1 MQGALTVNSLDQRR
15 KQAAVE
21 IQLLS
26 RQVEEMDGK
35 IRAYLADRQNK
46 PHPRHLDLIEKIQ
59 AFRID
64 PGISTRHLENLLDNL
79 QWKVHYS
86 KRAWKQ
92 FWENAE
98 AQQRMEKPSSAPV
111 TENAKPGQ
119 NEEMATS
126 KAQYSVDTL
135 WEIQKEKLR
144 AYGEPETKETKAAFK
159 QRMLQEYK
167 KLNKDKKSNQEI
179 FLTFDPDSK
188 SCKLDLK

>member
-1 MQGALTVNSLDQRR
+1 VNSLDQKR
-15 KQAAVE
+15 KQVAVD

-26 RQVEEMDGK
+26 RQVDEMDGK

-59 AFRID
+59 GFRLD
-64 PGISTRHLENLLDNL
+64 PSISTRHLETLVDNL

-98 AQQRMEKPSSAPV
+98 VQRQKDKPNSEPI
-111 TENAKPGQ
+111 TENAKSFQDEGL
-119 NEEMATS
+119 ATS

-144 AYGEPETKETKAAFK
+144 AYGESETKETKAAFK
-159 QRMLQEYK
+159 RRMLQEYK
-167 KLNKDKKSNQEI
+167 KLNREKKSNQEI
-179 FLTFDPDSK
+179 FLTFDPDLK

>member
-1 MQGALTVNSLDQRR
+1 MNSIDQRR
-15 KQAAVE
+15 KQVAVE
-21 IQLLS
+21 IELLS

-59 AFRID
+59 GYRVD
-64 PGISTRHLENLLDNL
+64 PSISIKSLVILLDNL

-98 AQQRMEKPSSAPV
+98 AQRRKEKPNTVSI
-111 TENAKPGQ
+111 TENIQSIQ
-119 NEEMATS
+119 NKGMGTS
-126 KAQYSVDTL
+126 TPQYSVDTL

-144 AYGEPETKETKAAFK
+144 GYGFSKAKETKSVFK
-159 QRMLQEYK
+159 KRMLQEYK
-167 KLNKDKKSNQEI
+167 KLSQDKKSNQEI
-179 FLTFDPDSK
+179 FLTFDKDLK
-188 SCKLDLK
+188 YCKLDLK

>member
-1 MQGALTVNSLDQRR
+1 MNEIDQRR
-15 KQAAVE
+15 KQAAIE
-21 IQLLS
+21 IQLMT

-59 AFRID
+59 GFRID
-64 PGISTRHLENLLDNL
+64 RSISTKHLDALVDNL

-98 AQQRMEKPSSAPV
+98 AQRRKEKPNTPLIIENGGTAQRKDIAPS
-111 TENAKPGQ
+111 TP
-119 NEEMATS
+119 
-126 KAQYSVDTL
+126 QYSVDTL

-144 AYGEPETKETKAAFK
+144 AYGKSETQETKTAFK

-179 FLTFDPDSK
+179 FLTFDPNSK
-188 SCKLDLK
+188 HCKLDLK

>member
-1 MQGALTVNSLDQRR
+1 MNPLDQRR
-15 KQAAVE
+15 KQAAAD
-21 IQLLS
+21 IQSLS

-59 AFRID
+59 GYRLD
-64 PGISTRHLENLLDNL
+64 PSVSTKHLVTMVDNL

-98 AQQRMEKPSSAPV
+98 AQRRKEKANTVPI
-111 TENAKPGQ
+111 TENAKAAQ
-119 NEEMATS
+119 NEELAPS

-144 AYGEPETKETKAAFK
+144 AYGYSEIKETKTEFK
-159 QRMLQEYK
+159 KRMIFEYK
-167 KLNKDKKSNQEI
+167 KLSQDKKKDQEI
-179 FLTFDPDSK
+179 ILTFDKDSK
-188 SCKLDLK
+188 HCKLDIK

>member
-1 MQGALTVNSLDQRR
+1 MNPLDQRR
-15 KQAAVE
+15 KQVAAE

-59 AFRID
+59 GYRVD
-64 PGISTRHLENLLDNL
+64 PSITTKHLQTLLDNL
-79 QWKVHYS
+79 QWKVHYN

-98 AQQRMEKPSSAPV
+98 ALRRKEKPNTVPI
-111 TENAKPGQ
+111 TENASPVQ
-119 NEEMATS
+119 NGDMAAST
-126 KAQYSVDTL
+126 AQYSVDTL

-144 AYGEPETKETKAAFK
+144 AYGQSDAKETKSEFK
-159 QRMLQEYK
+159 QRMIKEYK
-167 KLNKDKKSNQEI
+167 KLSQDKQLNQEI
-179 FLTFDPDSK
+179 ILTFDKDSK
-188 SCKLDLK
+188 HCKLGLK

>member
-1 MQGALTVNSLDQRR
+1 MNSLDQKR

-46 PHPRHLDLIEKIQ
+46 PHPRHLDFIEKIQ
-59 AFRID
+59 GFRID
-64 PGISTRHLENLLDNL
+64 PSISTRQLEALVDNL

-92 FWENAE
+92 YWENAE
-98 AQQRMEKPSSAPV
+98 AQSRKEKSQTAPV
-111 TENAKPGQ
+111 TENAKSVQ
-119 NEEMATS
+119 NKGITPS
-126 KAQYSVDTL
+126 TPQYSVDTL

-144 AYGEPETKETKAAFK
+144 AYGESETKETKTAFK

-179 FLTFDPDSK
+179 FLTFDPNSK
-188 SCKLDLK
+188 HCKLDLK